1 MKQENNQKRTEQG
14 AKQRRKQQKNKGKN
28 KEKQDYGRR
37 GCTQA
42 LHVTPY
48 PPLFNVSVITITVY
62 LRGYAPSF
70 QGRVNSVELKC

>member
-37 GCTQA
+37 GCTQT

-48 PPLFNVSVITITVY
+48 LPLFDVSVITIAVY
-62 LRGYAPSF
+62 PRGYAPSF